1 MVYAHAFT
9 WIVLL
14 TDFLVTVVLA
24 ALDIEK
30 GQALGHLLS
39 RLLSIFVFLTGALMI
54 LDYGVHHHL
63 WAVSFIQMIFGLIVI
78 AAIDLI
84 IVMTGKKRRTWF
96 YWLMFA
102 AGIVGTFWIG
112 FSIV

>member
-1 MVYAHAFT
+1 MVYAHAFC

-39 RLLSIFVFLTGALMI
+39 RLLSIFVVLTGVLMI
-54 LDYGVHHHL
+54 LEYGTDHHL
-63 WAVSFIQMIFGLIVI
+63 WGVSFSY
-78 AAIDLI
+78 
-84 IVMTGKKRRTWF
+84 KC
-96 YWLMFA
+96 
-102 AGIVGTFWIG
+102 
-112 FSIV
+112 FSVCL